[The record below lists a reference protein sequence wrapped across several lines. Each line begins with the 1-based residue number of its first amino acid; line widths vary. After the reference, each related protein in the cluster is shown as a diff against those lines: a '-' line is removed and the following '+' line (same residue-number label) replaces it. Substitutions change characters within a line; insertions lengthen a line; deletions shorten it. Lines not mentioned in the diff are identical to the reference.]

1 VSSAILY
8 VAIVAIWAC
17 VLIPRWLRRDT
28 ARGADAT
35 ADTAVPGDVVPGDLV
50 PGDVPGDVAGEDDTA
65 GTVRT
70 EAPIRMDAPVR
81 AEATVRADATVAAD
95 ATVRTDASADGAR
108 GHARA
113 ERMEDQE
120 PDRDGGAP
128 PATPEEARQRMMA
141 ARRRLLGML
150 AVLEVAAIALAVSRF
165 AALWVLIPPSV
176 MFAAYLLLLREA
188 ARGDAERS
196 QREAEAE
203 RARATAQARA
213 ERAARLAEAARV
225 PVAPQA
231 PATAPRRA
239 ARYEDASLGGRD
251 FAPGLAGKYTTSNAA
266 VIDRYEGSD
275 EDFRDQYTTEEL
287 RAVGD

>member
-17 VLIPRWLRRDT
+17 VLIPRWLRRDS
-28 ARGADAT
+28 ARGAGAA
-35 ADTAVPGDVVPGDLV
+35 ADMAVPGDVVPGDLV
-50 PGDVPGDVAGEDDTA
+50 PGDVADEDDTT

-70 EAPIRMDAPVR
+70 EAPIRIDAPVR
-81 AEATVRADATVAAD
+81 ADATIRAEATVTAD
-95 ATVRTDASADGAR
+95 ATVRTDVSADGGR
-108 GHARA
+108 GHGRA

-120 PDRDGGAP
+120 PGRAGGAP

-150 AVLEVAAIALAVSRF
+150 AVLEAAAIALAVSRL

-176 MFAAYLLLLREA
+176 MFAVYLLLLREA
-188 ARGDAERS
+188 ARGDSERS

-203 RARATAQARA
+203 RARAAAQARA

-231 PATAPRRA
+231 PAAAPTRA
-239 ARYEDASLGGRD
+239 VRYEDAGYGCRD
-251 FAPGLAGKYTTSNAA
+251 VAPGLAGKYTTSNAA

-275 EDFRDQYTTEEL
+275 EDFRDEYAREKL